1 MPSRLRSGKARV
13 SFFAFQ
19 DMITTVTG
27 VLLLITLLL
36 TLYLHAEPDVPPP
49 GETVRDKL
57 EKAQE
62 QLDASMA
69 ELRQRQVQL
78 MALTNRIFVVAE
90 PDQSGK
96 QPVLVVLSATNG
108 SCTRLGATNAVEF
121 PVGGFG
127 DALKQWGP
135 AAQRIVFYVRPSA
148 IGHFEACRQLAL
160 ERSFSVGYDAAEEG
174 RQYILT
180 PR

>member
-36 TLYLHAEPDVPPP
+36 TLYLHAQPDSAAPA
-49 GETVRDKL
+49 ETVRDKL
-57 EKAQE
+57 EKARE
-62 QLDASMA
+62 ELNTNLAEMRRRQL
-69 ELRQRQVQL
+69 LQ

-108 SCTRLGATNAVEF
+108 SFTRLGGTNSVQF
-121 PVGGFG
+121 PNGGFG
-127 DALKQWGP
+127 DLLKQWDP

-148 IGHFEACRQLAL
+148 IGHFDACRQLAL

-180 PR
+180 AQ

>member
-1 MPSRLRSGKARV
+1 V

-36 TLYLHAEPDVPPP
+36 TLYLHAQPDPAAPA
-49 GETVRDKL
+49 ETVRDKL
-57 EKAQE
+57 AKAQQE
-62 QLDASMA
+62 LGARLA
-69 ELRQRQVQL
+69 ELQRRQLEQ
-78 MALTNRIFVVAE
+78 MALTNRVFVVAE
-90 PDQSGK
+90 PDRTGK

-108 SCTRLGATNAVEF
+108 SWTRLGSTNTVQF
-121 PVGGFG
+121 PAGGFG
-127 DALKQWGP
+127 DILKQWDP

-148 IGHFEACRQLAL
+148 IGHFDACRQLAL
-160 ERSFSVGYDAAEEG
+160 DRSFNVGYDAAEEG
-174 RQYILT
+174 RQYILA

>member
-36 TLYLHAEPDVPPP
+36 TLYLTARPDVPAP
-49 GETVRDKL
+49 GESVRDKL
-57 EKAQE
+57 ARARDKLTART
-62 QLDASMA
+62 A
-69 ELRQRQVQL
+69 ELQRRQLQE

-90 PDQSGK
+90 TDRSGK

-108 SCTRLGATNAVEF
+108 WVSRLGGANVAEF
-121 PVGGFG
+121 SIGKF
-127 DALKQWGP
+127 DDLLKQWNP
-135 AAQRIVFYVRPSA
+135 AAQRIVFYIRPSA
-148 IGHFEACRQLAL
+148 IAHFDACRRLAVD
-160 ERSFSVGYDAAEEG
+160 RSFDIGYDAAEED

-180 PR
+180 SR

>member
-1 MPSRLRSGKARV
+1 MPSKLRSGKARV

-36 TLYLHAEPDVPPP
+36 TLYLQAQPDVPAP
-49 GETVRDKL
+49 GETIRDKL

-62 QLDASMA
+62 ELNTRLA
-69 ELRQRQVQL
+69 ELQRRQL
-78 MALTNRIFVVAE
+78 EELALTNRIFVVAE
-90 PDQSGK
+90 PDRSGK

-108 SCTRLGATNAVEF
+108 SCTRLGSTNAVEF
-121 PVGGFG
+121 PSGGFG
-127 DALKQWGP
+127 DVLKQWNP

-148 IGHFEACRQLAL
+148 IGHFDACRQLAL
-160 ERSFSVGYDAAEEG
+160 DRSFSIGYDAAEEA

-180 PR
+180 QR